1 MKRWAIPVLS
11 VVLAVAVT
19 EEVLRTPAAAVDP
32 GAGVA
37 LTSYGRNVWNL
48 EALLRSTFGR
58 RNLFIDYGV
67 SRRRANFTT
76 RRRASY
82 RSGYYRY
89 TFTDLLTRPSAFFGL
104 LVRLDLRSAPRV
116 EKCRSR
122 SAAPTLRAPEACG
135 CSCISAMAPRTGR
148 SGAVRS
154 RSVCNARR
162 REGNP

>member
-1 MKRWAIPVLS
+1 MKRWAIPVFS

-89 TFTDLLTRPSAFFGL
+89 TFTDPADSTFRVLRPARPPQPEIGASGGEVPITIRGAYVACPGGLWLFMHFGNGP
-104 LVRLDLRSAPRV
+104 ANWQIG
-116 EKCRSR
+116 CR
-122 SAAPTLRAPEACG
+122 PE
-135 CSCISAMAPRTGR
+135 
-148 SGAVRS
+148 
-154 RSVCNARR
+154 
-162 REGNP
+162 